1 MQFKDYYQILGVEP
15 TAGEAEIKTAF
26 RRLARKFHPDVSKEP
41 DAEDRF
47 KDINEAYEAL
57 RDPEKRKAYDQLR
70 AQGYRPGEEI
80 NPGFGGGYGAPSGF
94 GDVDF
99 EEIFAGRGGPS
110 GNDDF
115 SDFFEQIFRSQRGGY
130 RGGGGGFDG
139 FEGFGGGG
147 PQPGRSTQPR
157 PPSRVK
163 LAVSLEQ
170 VYEGQTVRIS
180 VNNKTI
186 DLKIPKGIGVGQS
199 IRLAGQGQGGSD
211 LMIEID
217 YAAHPKFEVDGRN
230 IFYTAEIT
238 PWDAALGTK
247 MNVPTLGGDVTI
259 TIPPNSESGKKL
271 RLRGRGIPAPA
282 SGKFP
287 PGDEIVELEVVAP
300 KATTDAQKDAYR
312 KLKEAF
318 EA

>member
-1 MQFKDYYQILGVEP
+1 M
-15 TAGEAEIKTAF
+15 
-26 RRLARKFHPDVSKEP
+26 
-41 DAEDRF
+41 
-47 KDINEAYEAL
+47 
-57 RDPEKRKAYDQLR
+57 
-70 AQGYRPGEEI
+70 
-80 NPGFGGGYGAPSGF
+80 
-94 GDVDF
+94 
-99 EEIFAGRGGPS
+99 
-110 GNDDF
+110 
-115 SDFFEQIFRSQRGGY
+115 
-130 RGGGGGFDG
+130 
-139 FEGFGGGG
+139 
-147 PQPGRSTQPR
+147 
-157 PPSRVK
+157 
-163 LAVSLEQ
+163 SLEQ

-287 PGDEIVELEVVAP
+287 PQP
-300 KATTDAQKDAYR
+300 HWHK
-312 KLKEAF
+312 
-318 EA
+318 